1 MKKIVIFFLTYEGAE
16 NKGNRFEK
24 KNYTIFTSTNKIIDD
39 FYKWVGTEMEEVKK
53 SNKEVCYIE
62 SIKIINL

>member
-16 NKGNRFEK
+16 NRGNRVEK

-39 FYKWVGTEMEEVKK
+39 FYNWVATEMDEVKK
-53 SNKEVCYIE
+53 LNKRVCYIE